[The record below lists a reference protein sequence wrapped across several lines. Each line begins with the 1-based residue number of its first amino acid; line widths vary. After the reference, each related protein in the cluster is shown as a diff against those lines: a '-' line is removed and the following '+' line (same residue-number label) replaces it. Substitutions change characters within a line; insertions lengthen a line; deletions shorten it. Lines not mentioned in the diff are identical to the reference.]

1 MFERFTRPARES
13 VIQAQGAARRLGDD
27 WIGVEHLLLGLL
39 AEREGVAATTLAE
52 FGVTTEGVE
61 RELAAIRGVGR
72 LGPAEAEALR
82 SIGIDLEAI
91 RRRIEA
97 SFGPGALDR
106 GAPRRRGHLP
116 FTKPAKK
123 AIELGLRE
131 AIALKHKEIGTEH
144 LLLGL
149 TRAPDEPATAVLRA
163 LQAPPEAIRANLL
176 ARLRKAS

>member
-1 MFERFTRPARES
+1 MFERFTERARES
-13 VIQAQGAARRLGDD
+13 VIQAQDAARRLGDD
-27 WIGVEHLLLGLL
+27 HCGVEHLLLGLL
-39 AEREGVAATTLAE
+39 AEPGTVAAATLAE
-52 FGVTTEGVE
+52 LGVTTERVE
-61 RELAAIRGVGR
+61 RELAAIRGHGP
-72 LGPAEAEALR
+72 LGSAEAEALH

-91 RRRIEA
+91 RRRVEA

-131 AIALKHKEIGTEH
+131 AIALRHKEIGTEH